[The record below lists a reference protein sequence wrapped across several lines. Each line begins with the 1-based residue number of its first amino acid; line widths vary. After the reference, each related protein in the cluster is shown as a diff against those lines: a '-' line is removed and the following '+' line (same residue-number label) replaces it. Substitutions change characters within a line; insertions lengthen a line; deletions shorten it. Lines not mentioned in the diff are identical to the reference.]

1 MSAKQ
6 LCHLCD
12 ARPARRLCPALGQ
25 EICAVCCGTGREQ
38 TIDCPLDCEYLRD
51 ARRHEKL
58 LPFDAKSLPNAEIE
72 LTDRFL
78 EEHRELA
85 IIVGRLLWIAAVE
98 TQAVVDLDMRDALEA
113 LVATAKTADS
123 GLIYESRPANAIA
136 ARLAE
141 RFTAELQRFRE
152 EIAKRAA
159 GPTLRNKDLLGVLIF
174 WQRME
179 YQRSNGRRKGRAF
192 IESLYALL
200 PPPPEQRPDAGGIVT
215 PG

>member
-1 MSAKQ
+1 MSTKR

-12 ARPARRLCPALGQ
+12 LRPARRLCPALGE
-25 EICAVCCGTGREQ
+25 EICGVCCGTNREQ
-38 TIDCPLDCEYLRD
+38 TIDCPLECEYLRD

-58 LPFDAKSLPNAEIE
+58 PPFDPKNLPNAEIE

-85 IIVGRLLWIAAVE
+85 IILGRLLLIAAVE
-98 TQAVVDLDMRDALEA
+98 TPGAVDFDMRDALEA
-113 LVATAKTADS
+113 LVATGKTADA
-123 GLIYESRPANAIA
+123 GLIYETRPANAIA
-136 ARLAE
+136 ARVAE
-141 RFTAELQRFRE
+141 RFTGELQRFRDE
-152 EIAKRAA
+152 VAKRSGAPA
-159 GPTLRNKDLLGVLIF
+159 LRNKDILGVLIF

-200 PPPPEQRPDAGGIVT
+200 PPPPEEKPGAGGIVT
-215 PG
+215 GA